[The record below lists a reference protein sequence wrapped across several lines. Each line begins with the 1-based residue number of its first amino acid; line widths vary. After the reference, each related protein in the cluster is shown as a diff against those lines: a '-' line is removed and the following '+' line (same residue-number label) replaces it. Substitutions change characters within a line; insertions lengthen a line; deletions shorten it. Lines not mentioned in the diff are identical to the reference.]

1 MKKIYSKI
9 NADTLLHIIVK
20 KEDFINERQ
29 DVIDDDNSL
38 QLSLLKLNKGK
49 TFKPH
54 KHINMIKQ
62 TKITQESWVVVCG
75 KVKAILYDINDEIIA
90 EEILEAGDASI
101 TLIGGHNYFILEDN
115 TIVYEYKTGPYLGQ
129 KYDKEFINEK

>member
-9 NADTLLHIIVK
+9 NPETLLHIIVK
-20 KEDFINERQ
+20 KEDFNSERQ
-29 DVIDDDNSL
+29 DILENDNSL

-54 KHINMIKQ
+54 KHIKIVKE
-62 TKITQESWVVVCG
+62 TKVTQESWVVISG
-75 KVKAILYDINDEIIA
+75 KVKAILYDLDDKIIA
-90 EEILEAGDASI
+90 EEVLSSGDASI
-101 TLIGGHNYFILEDN
+101 TLFGGHNYFILEDD